1 MEDYLSV
8 ALPKGRLG
16 EKVLQLFKK
25 AGIADI
31 DIEKAGRKL
40 CIEDEAAKLRFI
52 LVKPYDSAVFVER
65 GAADVGVCGYDV
77 LAEQH
82 SDVYE
87 LLDLGFG
94 KCAMC
99 VAAPKGFVDANA
111 GPLKVATKYA
121 NAAEEYFSSK
131 GRDIDVIKLN
141 GSIEPAPM
149 LGLSDVIF
157 DIVETGSTLRENRLE
172 VVEKAFDV
180 SARFIANKASYNF
193 RNKEIRTI
201 ADRLAKAA
209 AEMQEQN

>member
-1 MEDYLSV
+1 MEEYLSV

-16 EKVLQLFKK
+16 EKVLALFRK

-31 DIEKAGRKL
+31 DIENVGRKL
-40 CIEDEAAKLRFI
+40 CIEDENAKLRFI

-65 GAADVGVCGYDV
+65 GAADIGVCGYDV
-77 LAEQH
+77 LVEQH

-99 VAAPKGFVDANA
+99 VAAPKDFRDELSR
-111 GPLKVATKYA
+111 PLRVATKYA
-121 NAAEEYFSSK
+121 SAAEEFFTSK
-131 GRDIDVIKLN
+131 GRDIDIIKLN
-141 GSIEPAPM
+141 GSIEPAPI

-157 DIVETGSTLRENRLE
+157 DIVETGSTLKENHLE

-180 SARFIANKASYNF
+180 SARFIANKSSYNF
-193 RNKEIRTI
+193 KNAEIIKITEL
-201 ADRLAKAA
+201 LAKAA
-209 AEMQEQN
+209 KEI

>member
-16 EKVLQLFKK
+16 DKVLALFRE

-31 DIEKAGRKL
+31 DVENAGRKL
-40 CIEDEAAKLRFI
+40 CIEDEKAKLRFI

-94 KCAMC
+94 RCSMC
-99 VAAPKGFVDANA
+99 VAAPKDFVDDP
-111 GPLKVATKYA
+111 GTPLRVATKYV
-121 NAAEEYFSSK
+121 NAAEEYFSAK

-141 GSIEPAPM
+141 GSIEPAPI

-157 DIVETGSTLRENRLE
+157 DIVETGSTLKENHLE
-172 VVEKAFDV
+172 VVEKAFDI
-180 SARFIANKASYNF
+180 SARFIANKSSFNF
-193 RNKEIRTI
+193 KNEQIMKITE
-201 ADRLAKAA
+201 LLSEAA
-209 AEMQEQN
+209 RKL